1 MTEKEFIKNWVNEI
15 GELLKNFPD
24 DFIDKTQ
31 CEKIKMPG
39 KSLIPGSELFGSFEI
54 LDTEGNPQI
63 QVASYSKLKFI
74 LYSNR
79 NKPLEIYIPKEE
91 ENIKTAVKNYES
103 HIDSFLLGIEK
114 AYKNDF
120 PGRKILKKFQTL
132 FFIISTFSD
141 TKN

>member
-15 GELLKNFPD
+15 GELLKIFPD

-31 CEKIKMPG
+31 CEKIKLPG
-39 KSLIPGSELFGSFEI
+39 KSLIPGSELFGSYEI

-63 QVASYSKLKFI
+63 QVSSYPKLKFI

-79 NKPLEIYIPKEE
+79 NKPLEVYIPKEE

-120 PGRKILKKFQTL
+120 PGAKNFKE
-132 FFIISTFSD
+132 ISNSIFY
-141 TKN
+141 NLNIQRY

>member
-120 PGRKILKKFQTL
+120 PGAKNFKE
-132 FFIISTFSD
+132 ISNSIFY
-141 TKN
+141 NLNIQRY

>member
-15 GELLKNFPD
+15 GELLKNFPE
-24 DFIDKTQ
+24 DFIDKAQ
-31 CEKIKMPG
+31 CEKMKMPG

-63 QVASYSKLKFI
+63 QVSSYSKLKFI

-79 NKPLEIYIPKEE
+79 NKSLEICIPKEE

-103 HIDSFLLGIEK
+103 HIDSFLIGIEK

-120 PGRKILKKFQTL
+120 PGAKNFKE
-132 FFIISTFSD
+132 ISNSIFY
-141 TKN
+141 NLNIQRY